1 MCSRLLQRWLEAPE
15 FKIQFKKI
23 FAPSSLNA
31 DSKDNP
37 GLFALTMQSKQQAL
51 RFLRLAM
58 CLRALRRFIVLTD
71 DRPLAPLD

>member
-15 FKIQFKKI
+15 FKIEFKKI

-37 GLFALTMQSKQQAL
+37 GLFTLTMQSKQQAL